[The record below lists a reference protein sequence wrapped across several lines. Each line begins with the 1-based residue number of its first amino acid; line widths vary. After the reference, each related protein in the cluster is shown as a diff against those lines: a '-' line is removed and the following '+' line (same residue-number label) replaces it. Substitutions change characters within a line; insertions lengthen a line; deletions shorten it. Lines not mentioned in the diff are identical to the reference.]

1 MTADDLSQFEQ
12 EDRIPSGNAL
22 VSLHDVIERGVS
34 VHWDEAVAI
43 VEEFCEVAMAG
54 SGETAPVPDLENILI
69 GSDGHVE
76 LRRTRGDKSPTAA
89 GRMLHALLSNGDVPM
104 PLRLFVTQSTAQDT
118 HRSLREF
125 ARGLAYFGKPAR
137 RQLIKDVYA
146 RCVQRGRQAAGAP
159 PVPPPPLPNSVAEQ
173 AKASDRPQKSKRKSI
188 KKWLLVAATLVLV
201 GSAAWLLRSGGAAK
215 DVQGSATRVLSEA
228 AGVLAELGQQVR
240 NTLSSTTAAPTTAA
254 VEPKGNAGRSR
265 SRRRASSADT
275 SPVEPKPLV
284 SRRVS
289 LPKSA
294 GGWQLAAAVP
304 NKVDFE
310 PAAVYQQPTELE
322 PEQSVLYSSS
332 DSNVEPPVL
341 LFPQLTPPLA
351 PAGSSSPALNRM
363 VVVVSAEG
371 DVERVQLIEGPARM
385 PDMMLLSGAKTWRF
399 TPAFK
404 DGEPVRY
411 RTVISW
417 AALP

>member
-1 MTADDLSQFEQ
+1 MTFDAMSQFER
-12 EDRIPSGNAL
+12 EDRIPGAHTL
-22 VSLHDVIERGVS
+22 FSLHEVMERGVS

-43 VEEFCEVAMAG
+43 VEELCDVAIAG

-76 LRRTRGDKSPTAA
+76 LQRTRGDKSPTAA
-89 GRMLHALLSNGDVPM
+89 GRMLHTLLSNGDVPM
-104 PLRLFVTQSTAQDT
+104 PLRLFVTQSTSQGT
-118 HRSLREF
+118 HTSLREF

-137 RQLIKDVYA
+137 QQLIQDVYA
-146 RCVQRGRQAAGAP
+146 RCAQAGKRAAGVP
-159 PVPPPPLPNSVAEQ
+159 PVPPPPLPNSEGEVAKE
-173 AKASDRPQKSKRKSI
+173 SDRLQKSKRKSI
-188 KKWLLVAATLVLV
+188 KRGLLVAATLALV
-201 GSAAWLLRSGGAAK
+201 CSAAWLWKSGRTAN

-240 NTLSSTTAAPTTAA
+240 NTLSPATAAPTTAA
-254 VEPKGNAGRSR
+254 VESKGNAGRSR
-265 SRRRASSADT
+265 SRRQADT
-275 SPVEPKPLV
+275 SGVEPKPLV

-294 GGWQLAAAVP
+294 GGLQLSAAVP
-304 NKVDFE
+304 NTVVFE
-310 PAAVYQQPTELE
+310 PAAVYEQPTDPE
-322 PEQSVLYSSS
+322 PAPAVLYSSA
-332 DSNVEPPVL
+332 DRDVEPPAL
-341 LFPQLTPPLA
+341 LFPQLTPPLTG
-351 PAGSSSPALNRM
+351 PGSSSATMNRM

-371 DVERVQLIEGPARM
+371 TVERVQLVEGPARM